1 MPTMITGQTET
12 PSDRPVNTMSV
23 NTMTSSTG
31 STNVYTNDTDRPPT
45 VQTTAADASTMTDV
59 NSASLNPMS
68 TNPSMPDKPDT
79 TMTENQHGTS
89 SSSSTFSGGNV
100 PTTNMY
106 PNTIDSTKMP
116 AGPSTM
122 ITTTMDRFPTTMDR
136 FPTTMDRFPTTM
148 DRFPTTTMDR
158 FPTTTMDRFPTTS
171 TTYGGGSSDA
181 GSDMPTN
188 PDLTTNEVKPPTY
201 PTIYMS
207 STKPDDFNYPYP
219 PQYQNK
225 YNYYHEIYPVYSTY
239 PMLYDTNYMPS
250 SGSSGNGGGSG
261 GGGYAQN
268 IPTLS
273 YHPNVEIYG
282 TTPTMA
288 APEHGSTYG
297 STRIPNTATTYM
309 GNGWSNADEVIRRK
323 QNGAKYPNP
332 DRDNSGYNPEGK
344 YNGTRTPPTVPYIR
358 TYFNPDDYITN
369 AEAKREYKSASMMI
383 PFHIKSK

>member
-1 MPTMITGQTET
+1 MPTMITAQTET

-31 STNVYTNDTDRPPT
+31 STNDTDRPPT

-59 NSASLNPMS
+59 NSASLNPMG

-79 TMTENQHGTS
+79 TMTENQHGT

-122 ITTTMDRFPTTMDR
+122 ITTNMDRFYPTTTMDR
-136 FPTTMDRFPTTM
+136 FPTTTM

-181 GSDMPTN
+181 GNDMPTN

-207 STKPDDFNYPYP
+207 STKPDDFDHPYP

-250 SGSSGNGGGSG
+250 SGSTGNGGGG
-261 GGGYAQN
+261 GGGSGGYAQN

-273 YHPNVEIYG
+273 YHPNVEMYG
-282 TTPTMA
+282 TTPTM
-288 APEHGSTYG
+288 STTYG
-297 STRIPNTATTYM
+297 GTRIPNTATTYM
-309 GNGWSNADEVIRRK
+309 GNGWSNADDVIRRK
-323 QNGAKYPNP
+323 QNGAKYP
-332 DRDNSGYNPEGK
+332 DGDNSGYNPEGK